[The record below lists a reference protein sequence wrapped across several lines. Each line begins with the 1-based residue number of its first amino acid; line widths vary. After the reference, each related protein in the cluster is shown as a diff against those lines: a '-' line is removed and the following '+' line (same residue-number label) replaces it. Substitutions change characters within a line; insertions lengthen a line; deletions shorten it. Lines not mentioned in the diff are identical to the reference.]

1 MISFLRGTVMA
12 SGPTLVVDVGG
23 VGIEVHPTARLAT
36 SAVVGEPLTIP
47 AAMVVREDA
56 WTVYGFRDTEE
67 RAMFLA
73 MQAAKG
79 VGPRVAI
86 NLLSAMTPDELRA
99 AVHTGN
105 AAALTVA
112 PGVGAK
118 GAARL
123 VIDLRDRLGAPT
135 TAAAARPSSGP
146 APMGASAGWQGDLS
160 GALAGLG
167 WTSPEAA
174 AAVAAVAPETG
185 EGGSARRP
193 DGTPDLGVLLKLA
206 MAHLAPRRRSETA
219 R

>member
-1 MISFLRGTVMA
+1 VIAFLRGTVVA
-12 SGPTLVVDVGG
+12 SGTTVVVDVGG
-23 VGIEVHPTARLAT
+23 IGMEVHPTARLAA

-56 WTVYGFRDTEE
+56 WTLYGFCDADE

-73 MQAAKG
+73 MQTAKG

-135 TAAAARPSSGP
+135 GAAAARPGQRP
-146 APMGASAGWQGDLS
+146 APAAGGWQGDLS
-160 GALAGLG
+160 AALAGLG
-167 WTSPEAA
+167 WTAQEAA
-174 AAVAAVAPETG
+174 AAVAAVAPQTE

-193 DGTPDLGVLLKLA
+193 DGTPDLGALLKLA
-206 MAHLAPRRRSETA
+206 MAHLAPGRRTEAVR
-219 R
+219 